1 MYKILFIEKHK
12 FWKSFDELKK
22 DNLFIDKIYYEDVK
36 SSIENYDLCIIE
48 VDIDDKEYLKKVKKI
63 IDANPKLM
71 FWGTNTSCSRNDVIK
86 AYELGFKNFIKLPL
100 EKDILINN
108 INPADQSLNKDY
120 IFDEIKFSDFK
131 NSNILIVD
139 DLEINIE
146 LLKEVLKP
154 FEINPICYTDPVHA
168 LGAVN
173 SQKFD
178 LILLDIMM
186 PNLTGFEFAEKVKQ
200 SKNNQTTPIIFVSAL
215 EGQEN
220 KLKGYNL
227 GSYAYIEKPIDIK
240 TTRVQIYNILKIKK
254 LQDSLYNEKEKLDNI
269 FEFSNSEILL
279 TDKKFNVFSQ
289 NYKYTVDTKGVT
301 YNFIELIN
309 KINEEKIIQYILDFE
324 TIPAQNISLKLKYL
338 NKVSGE
344 NIPTNIC
351 ISKIFTENNELN
363 GYLIIVNDI
372 SQEVKNQADKETF
385 IATLTHDLKTPIRA
399 QVRALELILDDKFGA
414 INENLKG
421 ILSEILNSCKFMHYM
436 TDNLLTKYKSECGQL
451 NIVKEN
457 KSLYE
462 IIKTNSEN
470 LKYLLAQKNQKINI
484 IYNTEIKELAF
495 DPHEIERVLNN
506 LIINASEYTPDY
518 GEITIKIE
526 EINDYIQISVI
537 DNGWGIPKDDVD
549 KIFDEFITSSKK
561 FRKVGYGLGL
571 FICKKIIEGHNGKIY
586 VNSEEGKGS
595 EFVFTLPIQKAV
607 ANFKN

>member
-1 MYKILFIEKHK
+1 MYKILFIEKNK

-22 DNLFIDKIYYEDVK
+22 DNLFIDKIYYEDIK
-36 SSIENYDLCIIE
+36 SPIENYHLCIIE
-48 VDIDDKEYLKKVKKI
+48 VDIEDQEYLKKIKNI
-63 IDANPKLM
+63 IDANPNVM
-71 FWGTNTSCSRNDVIK
+71 FWGTNESCSKNDIIK
-86 AYELGFKNFIKLPL
+86 SYALGFKNFVKLPL
-100 EKDILINN
+100 EKEILINN
-108 INPADQSLNKDY
+108 ITPPEQTFSKDY
-120 IFDEIKFSDFK
+120 ILDEINFADFK
-131 NSNILIVD
+131 DSNILIVD

-154 FEINPICYTDPVHA
+154 FEINPICYKDPVQA
-168 LGAVN
+168 LEAIN
-173 SQKFD
+173 LQKFD

-186 PNLTGFEFAEKVKQ
+186 PNMTGFEFAEKTKETQ
-200 SKNNQTTPIIFVSAL
+200 NNQSTPIIFISAL
-215 EGQEN
+215 ENQET
-220 KLKGYNL
+220 KLKSYNL

-240 TTRVQIYNILKIKK
+240 TTRFQIYNILKIKK

-269 FEFSNSEILL
+269 FQFSNSEILL
-279 TDKKFNVFSQ
+279 TDQNFNILSQ
-289 NYKYTVDTKGVT
+289 NNKYTINSKKPIS
-301 YNFIELIN
+301 NFIELVN

-324 TIPAQNISLKLKYL
+324 TIPAQNITLKLKYQ
-338 NKVSGE
+338 NE
-344 NIPTNIC
+344 ITREIIPTNIC
-351 ISKIFTENNELN
+351 ISKIFEENNNLN

-372 SQEVKNQADKETF
+372 SQEVKNQAEKETF

-399 QVRALELILDDKFGA
+399 QIRALELILDKKFGD
-414 INENLKG
+414 INENLQG
-421 ILSEILNSCKFMHYM
+421 ILFEVLNSCKFMHYM

-462 IIKTNSEN
+462 IIKNNSEK

-484 IYNTEIKELAF
+484 IYNTEIQELAL
-495 DPHEIERVLNN
+495 DPYEIERVLNN
-506 LIINASEYTPDY
+506 LIINASEFTPDF

-526 EINDYIQISVI
+526 EIDGYIKISVI

-571 FICKKIIEGHNGKIY
+571 FICKKIIEGHDGKIY

-595 EFVFTLPIQKAV
+595 EFVFTLPIQKPT
-607 ANFKN
+607 ANSK